1 MTKIFAK
8 DRWEKRLDQAHDDL
22 QRENDLAFVRRL
34 TQDFYQDE
42 ELITEVRKRMESS
55 RVMVE
60 AYGDNLST
68 HDYVTQ
74 TLMFLAEVIRERHVK
89 D

>member
-8 DRWEKRLDQAHDDL
+8 DRWEKRLDQAHTDL
-22 QRENDLAFVRRL
+22 QRENDLALSRQL
-34 TQDFYQDE
+34 TDFLQDE
-42 ELITEVRKRMESS
+42 EWVTEVRQRMESS

-74 TLMFLAEVIRERHVK
+74 TLEFVAEVLRERHQH
-89 D
+89 